1 MTRSHL
7 VFAAADTFS
16 GAVPRCVDDSTSLC
30 AKVYEWSGLD
40 WLAANANTLIAT
52 PAKMLVIVLLAVAV
66 RALLHRAIRRLTDR
80 TATGAMPTILRP
92 LRNRVPGDVDPF
104 EQIAERRTQR
114 AAAIGS
120 VLRSVASIVVLGIAV
135 VLVLG
140 ELGINLAP
148 IVASAGVV
156 GVALGFGA
164 QNLIKDFI
172 AGIGI
177 ILEDQYGVGDV
188 VDLGSASGTV
198 EAVGLRITR
207 LRDVNGVVWYVRNG
221 EVLRVG
227 NKSQGFAQVV
237 IDMPVAHDTDLEHA
251 RTAMQEVADRMYA
264 EEEWATV
271 LLAEPESLG
280 VEQITAEGVFLRLV
294 VRTTNVDQWRVGR
307 GLRMRLKERFVA
319 EGFRTPAPL
328 LSSMSAEA
336 GAR

>member
-1 MTRSHL
+1 MTPSQL
-7 VFAAADTFS
+7 VSAAADQTS
-16 GAVPRCVDDSTSLC
+16 GVNCADYWLC
-30 AKVYEWSGLD
+30 QKVYDWFGLD
-40 WLAANANTLIAT
+40 WLAENADALIAK
-52 PAKMLVIVLLAVAV
+52 PAKILLIVALAAV
-66 RALLHRAIRRLTDR
+66 VRLMLHRGIRRLTDR
-80 TATGAMPTILRP
+80 TATGAVPTILRP
-92 LRNRVPGDVDPF
+92 LRNRAHTSSAAV
-104 EQIAERRTQR
+104 QHITARRTQR
-114 AAAIGS
+114 AEAIGS
-120 VLRSVASIVVLGIAV
+120 VLRSFASIVVLGIAV

-188 VDLGSASGTV
+188 VDLGEASGTV
-198 EAVGLRITR
+198 EGVGLRITR

-237 IDMPVAHDTDLEHA
+237 IDMPVAHDTDLERA
-251 RTAMQEVADRMYA
+251 RVVMQEVADALYA
-264 EEEWATV
+264 EVEWADV

-280 VEQITAEGVFLRLV
+280 VEQITAEGVFLRLQ
-294 VRTTNVDQWRVGR
+294 VRTTSTDQWRVGR
-307 GLRMRLKERFVA
+307 ELRMRLKERFVA
-319 EGFRTPAPL
+319 EGIRTPVPMLA
-328 LSSMSAEA
+328 STSAGGS

>member
-1 MTRSHL
+1 MSRSQL
-7 VFAAADTFS
+7 VFAAADGVS
-16 GAVPRCVDDSTSLC
+16 SAVPSCVEDSTTLC
-30 AKVYEWSGLD
+30 AKVYDWFGLD
-40 WLAANANTLIAT
+40 WLAANADTLIAT
-52 PAKMLVIVLLAVAV
+52 PAKMLLIVLLAVAV
-66 RALLHRAIRRLTDR
+66 RALMHRGIRRLTDR
-80 TATGAMPTILRP
+80 TATGAVPTILRP
-92 LRNRVPGDVDPF
+92 LRNRVPANADAL
-104 EQIAERRTQR
+104 EQVTERRTQR
-114 AAAIGS
+114 AEAIGS
-120 VLRSVASIVVLGIAV
+120 VLRSVASIVVLGIGV

-188 VDLGSASGTV
+188 VDLGEASGTV

-221 EVLRVG
+221 EILRVG

-237 IDMPVAHDTDLEHA
+237 IDMPVAHDTDLERA
-251 RTAMQEVADRMYA
+251 RTAMQEVADEMYA
-264 EEEWATV
+264 EAEWGAV

-294 VRTTNVDQWRVGR
+294 VRSMNADQWRVGR
-307 GLRMRLKERFVA
+307 ELRMRLKERFVA
-319 EGFRTPAPL
+319 EGIRTPLPL
-328 LSSMSAEA
+328 LT
-336 GAR
+336 GAAAAAR

>member
-1 MTRSHL
+1 MSRSQL
-7 VFAAADTFS
+7 VFAAVDGVS
-16 GAVPRCVDDSTSLC
+16 SAVPSCVEDSTTLC
-30 AKVYEWSGLD
+30 AKVYDWFGLD
-40 WLAANANTLIAT
+40 WLAANADTLIAT

-66 RALLHRAIRRLTDR
+66 RALMHRGIRRLTDR
-80 TATGAMPTILRP
+80 TATGAVPTILRP
-92 LRNRVPGDVDPF
+92 LRNRVPANADAL
-104 EQIAERRTQR
+104 EQVTERRTQR
-114 AAAIGS
+114 AEAIGS
-120 VLRSVASIVVLGIAV
+120 VLRSFASIVVLGIGV

-188 VDLGSASGTV
+188 VDLGEASGTV

-221 EVLRVG
+221 EILRVG

-237 IDMPVAHDTDLEHA
+237 IDMPVAHDTDLERA
-251 RTAMQEVADRMYA
+251 RTAMQEVADEMYA
-264 EEEWATV
+264 EAEWGAV

-294 VRTTNVDQWRVGR
+294 IRSMNADQWRVGR
-307 GLRMRLKERFVA
+307 ELRMRLKERFVA
-319 EGFRTPAPL
+319 EGFRTPLPL
-328 LSSMSAEA
+328 LTGASA

>member
-1 MTRSHL
+1 MSRSQL
-7 VFAAADTFS
+7 VFAAADGVS
-16 GAVPRCVDDSTSLC
+16 SAVPSCVEDSTTLC
-30 AKVYEWSGLD
+30 AKVYDWFGLD
-40 WLAANANTLIAT
+40 WLAANADTLIAT
-52 PAKMLVIVLLAVAV
+52 PAKMLLIVLLAVAV
-66 RALLHRAIRRLTDR
+66 RALMHRGIRRLTDR
-80 TATGAMPTILRP
+80 TATGAVPTILRP
-92 LRNRVPGDVDPF
+92 LRNRVPANADAL
-104 EQIAERRTQR
+104 EQVTERRTQR
-114 AAAIGS
+114 AEAIGS
-120 VLRSVASIVVLGIAV
+120 VLRSVASIVVLGIGV

-188 VDLGSASGTV
+188 VDLGEASGTV

-221 EVLRVG
+221 EILRVG

-237 IDMPVAHDTDLEHA
+237 IDMPVAHDTDLERA
-251 RTAMQEVADRMYA
+251 RTAMQEVADEMYA
-264 EEEWATV
+264 EAEWGAV

-294 VRTTNVDQWRVGR
+294 VRSMNADQWRVGR
-307 GLRMRLKERFVA
+307 ELRMRLKERFVA
-319 EGFRTPAPL
+319 EGIRTPLPL
-328 LSSMSAEA
+328 LT

>member
-1 MTRSHL
+1 MTRSL
-7 VFAAADTFS
+7 TVLAADGVS
-16 GAVPRCVDDSTSLC
+16 SAAPDCSDYWLC
-30 AKVYEWSGLD
+30 QKLYDWFGLD
-40 WLAANANTLIAT
+40 WLAENARVLVAT
-52 PAKMLVIVLLAVAV
+52 PARILLIVVLAAIARTLV
-66 RALLHRAIRRLTDR
+66 HRAVRRLTDH
-80 TATGAMPTILRP
+80 TSAGAVPAILRP
-92 LRNRVPGDVDPF
+92 LRNRVAQGDAG
-104 EQIAERRTQR
+104 EQITQRRTQR
-114 AAAIGS
+114 AEAIGS
-120 VLRSVASIVVLGIAV
+120 VLRSFASFVIVGIAV

-188 VDLGSASGTV
+188 VDLGEASGTV
-198 EAVGLRITR
+198 ETVGLRITR

-237 IDMPVAHDTDLEHA
+237 IDMPVAHDTDLERA
-251 RTAMQEVADRMYA
+251 RAVMQEVADAMYA
-264 EEEWATV
+264 DEDWAPV

-294 VRTTNVDQWRVGR
+294 VRATNAAQWRVGR
-307 GLRMRLKERFVA
+307 ELRMRLKERFVA
-319 EGFRTPAPL
+319 EGIRTPLPL
-328 LSSMSAEA
+328 LAGSA
-336 GAR
+336 GAAAGVR

>member
-1 MTRSHL
+1 MTGSP
-7 VFAAADTFS
+7 
-16 GAVPRCVDDSTSLC
+16 AVLAVDDDASVPDCADYWLC
-30 AKVYEWSGLD
+30 QKVYDWFGLD
-40 WLAANANTLIAT
+40 WLAENAGTLIVT
-52 PAKMLVIVLLAVAV
+52 PGRILLVVVLAAVA
-66 RALLHRAIRRLTDR
+66 RALAHRAIQRLTDR

-92 LRNRVPGDVDPF
+92 LRNRVPQPGDAVD
-104 EQIAERRTQR
+104 QITARRTQR

-120 VLRSVASIVVLGIAV
+120 VLRSFASIVILGIAV

-140 ELGINLAP
+140 ELGLNLAP

-188 VDLGSASGTV
+188 VDLGEAIGTV

-227 NKSQGFAQVV
+227 NKSQGYAQVV
-237 IDMPVAHDTDLEHA
+237 IDMPVAHDTDLERA
-251 RTAMQEVADRMYA
+251 RTVMQEVADAMYA
-264 EEEWATV
+264 EEEWIGV

-280 VEQITAEGVFLRLV
+280 VEQITTEGVFLRLM
-294 VRTTNVDQWRVGR
+294 VRTTNTDQWRVGR
-307 GLRMRLKERFVA
+307 ELRMRLKERFVA
-319 EGFRTPAPL
+319 EGIRTPLPL
-328 LSSMSAEA
+328 LGSVSGA
-336 GAR
+336 GTGPR

>member
-1 MTRSHL
+1 ML
-7 VFAAADTFS
+7 AADETS
-16 GAVPRCVDDSTSLC
+16 SAVPDCADYWLC
-30 AKVYEWSGLD
+30 QKLYDWFGMD
-40 WLAANANTLIAT
+40 WLAENARVLVAT
-52 PAKMLVIVLLAVAV
+52 PARILLIVVLAAVV
-66 RALLHRAIRRLTDR
+66 RALVHRAVRRLTDR
-80 TATGAMPTILRP
+80 TATGAVPTILRP
-92 LRNRVPGDVDPF
+92 LRNRVAQNDAVD
-104 EQIAERRTQR
+104 QIVERRTQR
-114 AAAIGS
+114 AEAIGS
-120 VLRSVASIVVLGIAV
+120 VLRSFASFVIMGIAV

-188 VDLGSASGTV
+188 VDLGEASGTV

-237 IDMPVAHDTDLEHA
+237 IDMPVAHDTDLERA
-251 RTAMQEVADRMYA
+251 RTVMQEVADAMYA
-264 EEEWATV
+264 EPEWAAV

-294 VRTTNVDQWRVGR
+294 VRATNADQWRVGR
-307 GLRMRLKERFVA
+307 ELRMRLKERFVA
-319 EGFRTPAPL
+319 EGIRTPLPL
-328 LSSMSAEA
+328 LA
-336 GAR
+336 GSTGTATGPR

>member
-1 MTRSHL
+1 MSRSL
-7 VFAAADTFS
+7 TVLA
-16 GAVPRCVDDSTSLC
+16 VDDPSTGMPDCADYWLC
-30 AKVYEWSGLD
+30 QKLYDWFGLD
-40 WLAANANTLIAT
+40 WLAENARVLVAT
-52 PAKMLVIVLLAVAV
+52 PARILLVVLVAV
-66 RALLHRAIRRLTDR
+66 VARALAHRAIRRLTDR

-92 LRNRVPGDVDPF
+92 LRNRVAQHDADG
-104 EQIAERRTQR
+104 QITERRTQR
-114 AAAIGS
+114 AEAIGS
-120 VLRSVASIVVLGIAV
+120 VLRSFASIVVLGIAV

-188 VDLGSASGTV
+188 VDLGEASGTV

-237 IDMPVAHDTDLEHA
+237 IDMPVAHDTDLERA
-251 RTAMQEVADRMYA
+251 RTVMQEVADAMYA
-264 EEEWATV
+264 EEEWAAV

-280 VEQITAEGVFLRLV
+280 VEQITAEGVFLRV
-294 VRTTNVDQWRVGR
+294 QVRSTNADQWRVGR
-307 GLRMRLKERFVA
+307 ELRLRLKERFVA
-319 EGFRTPAPL
+319 EGIRTPLPL
-328 LSSMSAEA
+328 LA
-336 GAR
+336 GATGNGSGVR

>member
-1 MTRSHL
+1 MSRSL
-7 VFAAADTFS
+7 TVLAANDGSSGVPDCADYW
-16 GAVPRCVDDSTSLC
+16 LC
-30 AKVYEWSGLD
+30 QKLFDWFGLD
-40 WLAANANTLIAT
+40 WLAENARVLVAT
-52 PAKMLVIVLLAVAV
+52 PARILLVIVLAAVV
-66 RALLHRAIRRLTDR
+66 RGVTHRAIQRLTDR

-92 LRNRVPGDVDPF
+92 LRNRVAQNDPDG
-104 EQIAERRTQR
+104 QITERRTQR
-114 AAAIGS
+114 AEAIGS
-120 VLRSVASIVVLGIAV
+120 VLRSFASIVILGIAV

-172 AGIGI
+172 AGIGT

-188 VDLGSASGTV
+188 VDLGEASGTV

-207 LRDVNGVVWYVRNG
+207 LRDVNGVVWYMRNG

-237 IDMPVAHDTDLEHA
+237 IDMPVAHDTDLERA
-251 RTAMQEVADRMYA
+251 RRVMQQVADSMYA
-264 EEEWATV
+264 EEEWAAV

-294 VRTTNVDQWRVGR
+294 VRATNADQWQIGR
-307 GLRMRLKERFVA
+307 ELRMRLKERFVA
-319 EGFRTPAPL
+319 EGIRTPLPL
-328 LSSMSAEA
+328 LAGSA
-336 GAR
+336 GATAGVR